1 MKYVEVQRKIAKPQ
15 PWIIVVGEF
24 FSVFFPLHSFFFFFF
39 VIVTPNPPFIIVLS
53 LQALVQLLRTEGVQ
67 LGDKP
72 VPPED
77 TIKLRPKR
85 YGDQLVNFDD
95 MPEWVSYW

>member
-1 MKYVEVQRKIAKPQ
+1 MNATPQ
-15 PWIIVVGEF
+15 PWIIIVGLL
-24 FSVFFPLHSFFFFFF
+24 FSVLFPSHYFFFCI
-39 VIVTPNPPFIIVLS
+39 VVTPNPPFIMVPS

>member
-1 MKYVEVQRKIAKPQ
+1 MWVNYLAY
-15 PWIIVVGEF
+15 
-24 FSVFFPLHSFFFFFF
+24 FSPRITFFFGI
-39 VIVTPNPPFIIVLS
+39 VVTPNPPFIMVPS

>member
-1 MKYVEVQRKIAKPQ
+1 MLHHSPGLSLWVNYLAY
-15 PWIIVVGEF
+15 
-24 FSVFFPLHSFFFFFF
+24 FSPRITFFFCI
-39 VIVTPNPPFIIVLS
+39 VVTPNPPFIMVPS

>member
-1 MKYVEVQRKIAKPQ
+1 MFAWLTDSLNGDYTVIFGC
-15 PWIIVVGEF
+15 WLW
-24 FSVFFPLHSFFFFFF
+24 SVFF
-39 VIVTPNPPFIIVLS
+39 FIIIIS
-53 LQALVQLLRTEGVQ
+53 QALVQLLRTEGVQ

-72 VPPED
+72 VPPGD

-85 YGDQLVNFDD
+85 YDDQPVNFDD

>member
-1 MKYVEVQRKIAKPQ
+1 MLHHSPGLSLWVNYLAYSSPRITFFFC
-15 PWIIVVGEF
+15 IVV
-24 FSVFFPLHSFFFFFF
+24 
-39 VIVTPNPPFIIVLS
+39 IPNPPFIMVPS